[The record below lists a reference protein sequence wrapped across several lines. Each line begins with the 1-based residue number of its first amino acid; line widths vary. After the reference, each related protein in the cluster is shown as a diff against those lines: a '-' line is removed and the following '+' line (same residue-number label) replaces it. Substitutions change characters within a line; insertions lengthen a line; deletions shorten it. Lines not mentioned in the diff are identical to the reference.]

1 MKNLAMVLCFSVLL
15 SIGMIGLASAQ
26 DEWQDISAIGLQFSL
41 PADWEEFD
49 MARNG
54 NGHQESIWYKGEF
67 AEPTHLLAM
76 NRGEMVAML
85 LEVIVV
91 EDDEGIEIIS
101 DETIEFLEHDARS
114 VFVLHHREEDYGRFI
129 AIENFTQAGEDFF
142 LVLTFNEPLLDE
154 FQPVLEEIM
163 ASFSLVN

>member
-1 MKNLAMVLCFSVLL
+1 MKNLALVLCFSVFL
-15 SIGMIGLASAQ
+15 SIGMISLASAQ
-26 DEWQDISAIGLQFSL
+26 DEWQDISTIGLQFSL

-54 NGHQESIWYKGEF
+54 NGQESIWYKGEF
-67 AEPTHLLAM
+67 AEPTYLLAVS
-76 NRGEMVAML
+76 RGEMVAML
-85 LEVIVV
+85 LEVIVD
-91 EDDEGIEIIS
+91 EDDEDIEIIT

-114 VFVLHHREEDYGRFI
+114 IFVLHHGEEDYGRFI

-163 ASFSLVN
+163 ASFSLAN